1 MDVLHL
7 DLKPGN
13 VLLDADGEPQI
24 ADFGL
29 SRRLDAAL
37 GVDEHEISGT
47 PCYMAPEQVQPEGPG
62 LGRATDIWGLG
73 AILYESLT
81 GHPPFEGDTP
91 EAVITSVA
99 RAAVRPPRE
108 LRRSEEHTSE
118 LQSLM
123 RNSYAVFCLKKKNKK

>member
-1 MDVLHL
+1 MLRTLAEALHYAHRMDVLHL
-7 DLKPGN
+7 DLRPGN

-81 GHPPFEGDTP
+81 GHP
-91 EAVITSVA
+91 
-99 RAAVRPPRE
+99 
-108 LRRSEEHTSE
+108 RSEERRVGKGCVSTCRSRWAPYH
-118 LQSLM
+118 
-123 RNSYAVFCLKKKNKK
+123 

>member
-62 LGRATDIWGLG
+62 LGRATDI
-73 AILYESLT
+73 
-81 GHPPFEGDTP
+81 
-91 EAVITSVA
+91 
-99 RAAVRPPRE
+99 
-108 LRRSEEHTSE
+108 RSEEHTSE

-123 RNSYAVFCLKKKNKK
+123 RISYAVFCLKKKNDARFENKQEIINKKLKTHKEQDEIQNKSQ